1 MSNKQ
6 KVTAQEILETI
17 QENGNITKAELA
29 KIYDVCAATIGKRLN
44 VLREDGEG
52 LFHNSHGFYIM
63 ESIENKEEEEAFGKY
78 LKWVW
83 GAFKGL
89 AKCGKVT
96 KPLLLES
103 KKYMREQLTKQER
116 KMLTNYTAQVNRIL
130 TNIELEDDLDL

>member
-1 MSNKQ
+1 MSRPQ

-17 QENGNITKAELA
+17 EDNGSITCSELA
-29 KIYDVCAATIGKRLN
+29 SIFDVCNATIRKRLSE
-44 VLREDGEG
+44 LREDGEG
-52 LFHNSHGFYIM
+52 LFHNTSGLYIM
-63 ESIENKEEEEAFGKY
+63 KSIVDDKDREAFEKY
-78 LKWVW
+78 LKWLL
-83 GAFKGL
+83 GTFKGI

-103 KKYMREQLTKQER
+103 KLYMREQLTKQER